1 VDSLI
6 FKKLFLIF
14 TLLFFVACSQN
25 PVQTA
30 HISQTIPTWYLKPTP
45 NSEIYLYGTG
55 EGKTLQEAKNSA
67 LNDMASRLSVTLDSS
82 IQQYK
87 QSVSFNTTQSYQ
99 KNITEKINVE
109 VKAINFTNA
118 SIEHS
123 EVVAN
128 SFFVLAKVNRQEL
141 FNSYKNA
148 FDLSES
154 TLNSTLQNSKN
165 KPILERIY
173 TLQTVLPTIEKATSQ
188 AIILS
193 AINTQFDSNS
203 YLMKYTAISND
214 ISTLKDQLKIKIAT
228 NLSQKLFA
236 NEFIDALNQEGY
248 KVSNSQPNVEIQ
260 LLSTVN
266 YSIALGWEIAKV
278 STTISVISEGK
289 IVSNNIISSVGRSS
303 SSSENALLNA
313 SKTFKQEV
321 LKKGLN
327 AILFNQ

>member
-1 VDSLI
+1 M
-6 FKKLFLIF
+6 
-14 TLLFFVACSQN
+14 QN
-25 PVQTA
+25 DNKTQA
-30 HISQTIPTWYLKPTP
+30 IPSWYLSPTP
-45 NSEIYLYGTG
+45 NSETYLYGVG

-82 IQQYK
+82 INQYK

-99 KNITEKINVE
+99 KKITENINVE

-154 TLNSTLQNSKN
+154 TVNSTVQNSKN

-173 TLQTVLPTIEKATSQ
+173 TLQAALPTIEKATSQ

-193 AINTQFDSNS
+193 AINTQFDSNR
-203 YLMKYTAISND
+203 YLMKYTTISND

-248 KVSNSQPNVEIQ
+248 KVSNSQHNLEIQ

-289 IVSNNIISSVGRSS
+289 IVSNNIISSIGRSS

>member
-1 VDSLI
+1 M
-6 FKKLFLIF
+6 
-14 TLLFFVACSQN
+14 LFFVACSQK
-25 PVQTA
+25 PTQTA
-30 HISQTIPTWYLKPTP
+30 HTNQTVPSWYLKPTA
-45 NSEIYLYGTG
+45 NSEIYLYGVG
-55 EGKTLQEAKNSA
+55 EGRTLQEAKNSA
-67 LNDMASRLSVTLDSS
+67 LNDMASRLSVTLDSTV
-82 IQQYK
+82 QQYK
-87 QSVSFNTTQSYQ
+87 QSISYNTNQSYQ
-99 KNITEKINVE
+99 KKITENINVE

-118 SIEHS
+118 SIELS

-128 SFFVLAKVNRQEL
+128 SFFVLMKVNRHEL
-141 FNSYKNA
+141 FNQHKSA
-148 FDLSES
+148 FDLSQS
-154 TLNSTLQNSKN
+154 TITSTLQNSKN
-165 KPILERIY
+165 KPILEQIY
-173 TLQTVLPTIEKATSQ
+173 TLQTIVPTLEKATSQ

-193 AINTQFDSNS
+193 AINTHFDSNS
-203 YLMKYTAISND
+203 YLMKYTAISNN
-214 ISTLKDQLKIKIAT
+214 ISTLKDQLRIKIAT

-248 KVSNSQPNVEIQ
+248 KVANSQHNLEIQ
-260 LLSTVN
+260 LNSTVN

-303 SSSENALLNA
+303 STPENALLNA